1 MKIDYNSTLVKII
14 FLKDVIK
21 SLVQYSSLPQRGHHS
36 VSLVDTKISTS
47 GVYRCQI
54 TEAQAPFHTEQQDK
68 NLTIISKIFRIL
80 FDEIIFLFIL
90 VQPEGGSPR
99 LKVSKSVMSIGDQA
113 LVECW
118 SDRSKPAADLQF
130 FINGNRVSMLN
141 YDEIT
146 SYIFYSRFLGR
157 KLMIWKY
164 FLRVMVS

>member
-1 MKIDYNSTLVKII
+1 MTNVVSNSFI
-14 FLKDVIK
+14 
-21 SLVQYSSLPQRGHHS
+21 QYSSLPQSGHHT

-80 FDEIIFLFIL
+80 FDEEFFSLFIL

-99 LKVSKSVMSIGDQA
+99 LKVSKSVMSIGEQA

-130 FINGNRVSMLN
+130 FINGNRVSNVLIN
-141 YDEIT
+141 ET
-146 SYIFYSRFLGR
+146 SCG
-157 KLMIWKY
+157 
-164 FLRVMVS
+164 